1 MFLVKCLK
9 WKKKKETSTW
19 KTNWKFRSLKPSSTV
34 SRFLLCNKHIDFLCI
49 SYHKSVLNDADE
61 DNVRE
66 YYLAKRG
73 SYKNAF
79 KPNFSSKN
87 IRTLAFF
94 TQFCQCWSF
103 TKRRAS
109 TKSYIKALFYLF
121 LWADLR
127 LPQVFHEWIPQ
138 TRGNSLW
145 SVVRRK
151 TSWTPSLSSSFPFM
165 LSDFPL
171 NFVNTT
177 ANKAKIN
184 NTFLIIAIKEI
195 SRNIFQ
201 VKKLM
206 TCFWQ

>member
-1 MFLVKCLK
+1 M
-9 WKKKKETSTW
+9 KKKK
-19 KTNWKFRSLKPSSTV
+19 KKKKKKFYTKNKKKESLKTSSTV
-34 SRFLLCNKHIDFLCI
+34 SRVLLCNKHIDFLCI

-94 TQFCQCWSF
+94 TQFCHCWSF

-121 LWADLR
+121 L
-127 LPQVFHEWIPQ
+127 
-138 TRGNSLW
+138 
-145 SVVRRK
+145 
-151 TSWTPSLSSSFPFM
+151 
-165 LSDFPL
+165 
-171 NFVNTT
+171 
-177 ANKAKIN
+177 
-184 NTFLIIAIKEI
+184 
-195 SRNIFQ
+195 
-201 VKKLM
+201 
-206 TCFWQ
+206 